1 MTVGRFAEVKPGG
14 PKKEKPPV
22 FAGGLSRCSLA
33 ARRTVSRVLYWFR
46 NKAKPVTAI
55 HLGLQLLAGSS
66 DQPGSYPNPVT
77 ASLFGLAPS
86 EVYLAPHVAIR
97 AVRSYRTFSSL
108 PMRRFLDGPAVY
120 FLLHFLSGHP
130 ALPLAGTL
138 IHEVLGLSSPT
149 P

>member
-1 MTVGRFAEVKPGG
+1 MHFANSPS
-14 PKKEKPPV
+14 PNPRNNSPSQKEKPPV

-55 HLGLQLLAGSS
+55 HLGLQLPTGSS

-97 AVRSYRTFSSL
+97 AVRSYRTISSL
-108 PMRRFLDGPAVY
+108 PRHDCSRRGGLFSVALSVGSPRPAVSR
-120 FLLHFLSGHP
+120 HSDP
-130 ALPLAGTL
+130 
-138 IHEVLGLSSPT
+138 
-149 P
+149 